1 MKVISANGII
11 LGKTKTDF
19 GLDDTFTIVAFDPSN
34 ADHKKAKFLTE
45 PPIIKDSVKIARTA
59 NSAWQWLIDFS
70 GGYFQSIEGCKKASN
85 SELKRWL
92 ENKAVI
98 VNGEPLIWDE
108 EMDFYIFSVVLF
120 PNSDRR
126 CTLF

>member
-19 GLDDTFTIVAFDPSN
+19 GLDDTFTIVAFDP
-34 ADHKKAKFLTE
+34 ADAAHKKAKFLTSAPVVKE
-45 PPIIKDSVKIARTA
+45 LVKITRSA
-59 NSAWQWLIDFS
+59 NSAWQWLIDF
-70 GGYFQSIEGCKKASN
+70 GHWGSIEGGGKASN
-85 SELKRWL
+85 GELKRWL

-108 EMDFYIFSVVLF
+108 EMDFHIFSVVLF
-120 PNSDRR
+120 PNSDKRR

>member
-19 GLDDTFTIVAFDPSN
+19 GLDDTFTIVAFDPAN
-34 ADHKKAKFLTE
+34 ADHKKAKFLTTA
-45 PPIIKDSVKIARTA
+45 PVVKDLAKTIRSP
-59 NSAWQWLIDFS
+59 NSAWQWLIDF
-70 GGYFQSIEGCKKASN
+70 GHWQSIEGCKKASN

-108 EMDFYIFSVVLF
+108 EMDFHIFSVVLF
-120 PNSDRR
+120 PNSELRR